1 MENTVELNVNHLMS
15 LKAARNFYENS
26 QPITA
31 CDFDCTGEFCVTAS
45 ADESINLYNCVQGRS
60 IILKISAHKK
70 LILSKKYGVHL
81 TRFTHRHTDIIYAS
95 TKENDTLRYL
105 SLHDN
110 QFIRYFE
117 GHQKR
122 VVSLEMSP
130 VSDQFASGAVN
141 EGVRLWDLRQPT
153 FLGFINIENGRPCI
167 AYDPS
172 GIVLAIGLQNHDNVI
187 KLFDIRKFDQAPFT
201 TLNVI
206 DNYALP
212 SSHPRP
218 PIQPEWT
225 SIKFSNDGD
234 KILVTTSGDVHY
246 VTDAY
251 NTDMKR
257 RLIGHVGLNNALQLL
272 GGEETSWTPDGRFV
286 VGGSQDGML
295 NFWDIEAP
303 LKNSMILAEGIDSRP
318 IHTLEYHVRPT
329 QVVRFNPAKLMMV
342 SGCTDLTFWL
352 PSFENPDEEKENLAD
367 ISIPPASNAPQ
378 NIAPPSSDS
387 VITMDLNY
395 NQSTI
400 NNSNGSYDNATG
412 GTVGIVSTTDFSE
425 KNDDNNNN
433 NDKNNDNDNENNNNN
448 GGGGNESASLLN
460 TSSPLS
466 AVPPPTTSGD
476 DGDNNF
482 TNVIDNG
489 NIENTGEITTSDI
502 STSEANQMVISSNEP
517 ENNQSSEAQGPSSD
531 GGEIDIMKTD

>member
-1 MENTVELNVNHLMS
+1 MEKTVELNVNHLMN
-15 LKAARNFYENS
+15 LKAARNLYENS

-31 CDFDCTGEFCVTAS
+31 CDFDQTGEYCVTAS
-45 ADESINLYNCVQGRS
+45 ADESINLYNCVQGR
-60 IILKISAHKK
+60 HKK

-141 EGVRLWDLRQPT
+141 EGVRLWDLRTPT

-172 GIVLAIGLQNHDNVI
+172 GIVLAIGLQSHDNVI

-218 PIQPEWT
+218 PTQPEWT

-257 RLIGHVGLNNALQLL
+257 RLIGHVGLNNASQLL

-286 VGGSQDGML
+286 VGGSQDGVI
-295 NFWDIEAP
+295 NFWDVEAP
-303 LKNSMILAEGIDSRP
+303 LKNSAVLAEGIDSRP

-329 QVVRFNPAKLMMV
+329 QVVRFSPTKLMMV

-352 PSFENPDEEKENLAD
+352 PSFDTLEEEKGFKSDELT
-367 ISIPPASNAPQ
+367 PPIFSN
-378 NIAPPSSDS
+378 DS
-387 VITMDLNY
+387 TMTMDVNY
-395 NQSTI
+395 GQSTI
-400 NNSNGSYDNATG
+400 KGSEVGFENVVGTLKVPEFGGGNNH
-412 GTVGIVSTTDFSE
+412 
-425 KNDDNNNN
+425 DDNNGNGN
-433 NDKNNDNDNENNNNN
+433 GSLSYAPSPPSAAPSTTTISGESDNSIGE
-448 GGGGNESASLLN
+448 A
-460 TSSPLS
+460 TSSS
-466 AVPPPTTSGD
+466 AIPITEVPQIVINKNET
-476 DGDNNF
+476 DNQQK
-482 TNVIDNG
+482 
-489 NIENTGEITTSDI
+489 
-502 STSEANQMVISSNEP
+502 SEAP
-517 ENNQSSEAQGPSSD
+517 GPLSD
-531 GGEIDIMKTD
+531 GGGTDPMKTD